1 MTTLLEP
8 KQNKIMRGHISS
20 TIQTSIPTTKANNQN
35 GLLMGVY
42 CVIRK
47 TSYGKRIY
55 IGATRN
61 LWKRWQQHKSATRL
75 WNKWNK
81 RHVPFN
87 FKRNRR
93 QMKKACGRLGFF
105 QVVSINSSPML
116 HYTEQ
121 VTINTAKKISKN
133 IGYKVLN
140 KIDSCYLVT
149 ETNSRIEKKLKDI
162 IVRFENGERGFHLE

>member
-1 MTTLLEP
+1 MTTLLEL
-8 KQNKIMRGHISS
+8 KQNKNMRGHISS

-42 CVIRK
+42 CIIRK
-47 TSYGKRIY
+47 TGWGTRIY
-55 IGATRN
+55 VGATRD

-75 WNKWNK
+75 WNKNYK
-81 RHVPFN
+81 PFSAH
-87 FKRNRR
+87 RNRR
-93 QMKKACGRLGFF
+93 QMKKSCGRLGFF
-105 QVVSINSSPML
+105 QVVSVNSSPML

-121 VTINTAKKISKN
+121 VAINTAKKISKK
-133 IGYKVLN
+133 IDYKVLN

-149 ETNSRIEKKLKDI
+149 ETNARIEKKLEDI

>member
-8 KQNKIMRGHISS
+8 KRNKIMRGHISS

-42 CVIRK
+42 CMIRS
-47 TSYGKRIY
+47 TGYGRRIY

-61 LWKRWQQHKSATRL
+61 LWTRWQQHKSATRL
-75 WNKWNK
+75 WNKNYSIGMGYQDRK
-81 RHVPFN
+81 
-87 FKRNRR
+87 K
-93 QMKKACGRLGFF
+93 MKKRCQRLGFF

-116 HYTEQ
+116 NYTEQ
-121 VTINTAKKISKN
+121 VTINTAKKISEN

-149 ETNSRIEKKLKDI
+149 ETNARIEKKLKDI

>member
-42 CVIRK
+42 CIIRAVP
-47 TSYGKRIY
+47 YGRRIY
-55 IGATRN
+55 IGATRH

-75 WNKWNK
+75 WNKN
-81 RHVPFN
+81 RLLR
-87 FKRNRR
+87 RNRR

-162 IVRFENGERGFHLE
+162 IARFENGERGFHLE